1 MGGIFKSKRLH
12 IARNMFTLVN
22 DSCQI
27 LECRVFIYKD
37 ESAFLAILESIIH
50 LKGFNVY
57 YFVFYIL
64 TILCF
69 TEIDVFFQKIPPG
82 YLYPATPTA

>member
-1 MGGIFKSKRLH
+1 
-12 IARNMFTLVN
+12 MFTLVN

-57 YFVFYIL
+57 DLDRKSV
-64 TILCF
+64 
-69 TEIDVFFQKIPPG
+69 V
-82 YLYPATPTA
+82 